1 MSSDRTSRTSVYIAK
16 YIADILVIDDKP
28 DNLRLLSIML
38 AEQGYKVRKA
48 ISGLMALTAVE
59 TARPDLIL
67 LDINM
72 PYMNG
77 YEVCQH
83 LKASEATRDIPIV
96 FLSALDDVF
105 DKVKAF
111 QLGGADYI
119 TKPYKVEEVIVRVE
133 NQLKIVKL
141 QQELK
146 KQNERLKK
154 ANLELQR
161 LANLDGLTQ
170 LANRRRFDEYLKAEW
185 ERMARQQL
193 PLSAIICDLDYFK
206 RYNDT
211 YGHLLGDDCLR
222 AVARA
227 ISLAVKKPEN
237 LLARYGGEELAAIL
251 PNTQAEEATLVA
263 EAIRLQIQGL
273 KIVHAESTASK
284 YVTASM
290 GVASIVPKPEL
301 SPEILVALADKAL
314 YQAKRQGRDRY
325 CLKTL

>member
-1 MSSDRTSRTSVYIAK
+1 MSSDRTSVYIAK
-16 YIADILVIDDKP
+16 YIADILVVDDKP

-48 ISGLMALTAVE
+48 INGLMALTAVE

-83 LKASEATRDIPIV
+83 LKASEATLDIPIV

-111 QLGGADYI
+111 QVGGADYI

-141 QQELK
+141 QQELRQ
-146 KQNERLKK
+146 QNERLKK

-227 ISLAVKKPEN
+227 ISFAVKKPEN

-251 PNTQAEEATLVA
+251 PNTNAEEATLVA
-263 EAIRLQIQGL
+263 EAIRREIQKL

-290 GVASIVPKPEL
+290 GVASIVPKLEL

>member
-1 MSSDRTSRTSVYIAK
+1 MARKKISTTVYIT
-16 YIADILVIDDKP
+16 P
-28 DNLRLLSIML
+28 
-38 AEQGYKVRKA
+38 E
-48 ISGLMALTAVE
+48 
-59 TARPDLIL
+59 
-67 LDINM
+67 
-72 PYMNG
+72 
-77 YEVCQH
+77 
-83 LKASEATRDIPIV
+83 
-96 FLSALDDVF
+96 
-105 DKVKAF
+105 
-111 QLGGADYI
+111 
-119 TKPYKVEEVIVRVE
+119 
-133 NQLKIVKL
+133 
-141 QQELK
+141 
-146 KQNERLKK
+146 QNERLKK

-206 RYNDT
+206 KYNDT

-227 ISLAVKKPEN
+227 IGLAVKKPES

-251 PNTQAEEATLVA
+251 PNTNAEEATLIA
-263 EAIRLQIQGL
+263 EAIRCEIQKL

-301 SPEILVALADKAL
+301 SPTTLIALADKAL
-314 YQAKRQGRDRY
+314 YQAKNQGRDRY